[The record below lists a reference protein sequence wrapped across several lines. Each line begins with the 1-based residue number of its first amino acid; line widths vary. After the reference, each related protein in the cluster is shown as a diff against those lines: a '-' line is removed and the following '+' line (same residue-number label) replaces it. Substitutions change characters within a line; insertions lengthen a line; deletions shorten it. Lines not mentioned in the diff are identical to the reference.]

1 MRAVKETPVGDMR
14 MSKRRSPQGAFG
26 DDRFLLCFGQIRCKC
41 GRRDPLNPGARL
53 PHTSLKNAPPI
64 RSIGGAYPF
73 MDTRTPIRKSIP
85 VGVSL
90 FVSGCFRI
98 VQPTISF
105 FTRTGANEASAWSA
119 IPVRVFFYAFFG
131 ERKVFEKI
139 FLRTSYK
146 PKIIAQ

>member
-1 MRAVKETPVGDMR
+1 MTVFCYALG
-14 MSKRRSPQGAFG
+14 RSDASAADGT
-26 DDRFLLCFGQIRCKC
+26 
-41 GRRDPLNPGARL
+41 PLNPGARL